1 MPFPKNQFHVFFLT
15 FRYRPDLID
24 FHTLDAKESV
34 DNLQLAFDLLDHEL
48 GISPVIKAT
57 ELADITKVP
66 DKLTMMSY
74 LSQVYD
80 CFRREIPNVQHSM
93 EGKDISQCGKMKD
106 LHSP

>member
-1 MPFPKNQFHVFFLT
+1 M
-15 FRYRPDLID
+15 
-24 FHTLDAKESV
+24 

-93 EGKDISQCGKMKD
+93 EGNYKKLHTVWQFQNFSTTDI
-106 LHSP
+106 LREINF